1 MDLMTVL
8 TIRYCI
14 KGVKKHNKLHF
25 QDPFLIVWG
34 ASHDPA
40 PIGHKL
46 PILTT
51 AYGHVEIPLIIT
63 LFLLFMGILKVS
75 LLAILKSCRHFV
87 NSEIINDP
95 VD

>member
-1 MDLMTVL
+1 M
-8 TIRYCI
+8 
-14 KGVKKHNKLHF
+14 
-25 QDPFLIVWG
+25 IVWG

-63 LFLLFMGILKVS
+63 LFILFMGILKVS
-75 LLAILKSCRHFV
+75 LLIILEPVVRHSNNTYQV
-87 NSEIINDP
+87 LRTEIINDP
-95 VD
+95 VDINQVLIA